1 MQFSLRLLESESA
14 IKQMVLDSIKD
25 HLQTAFYKA
34 RMVLA
39 KTIPVEIYKA
49 IVSEP
54 EYQSL
59 LSGRLRYEF
68 GIPEAAQKVNDI
80 VNIWANNVIV
90 NVTPITL
97 SGSGLKGGFSI
108 GMIQSNY
115 EDVLTSDSALV
126 FDGLS
131 KAVLPWLEWLLL
143 YGNKIIVKNYT
154 VQVGPNP
161 YSRTGL
167 AIMKPSKENWRVPP
181 EFAGTQNNN
190 WVTRALDK
198 LDENRIP
205 IMIQTEIEKNI

>member
-1 MQFSLRLLESESA
+1 MKFSLKLLESDST
-14 IKQMVLDSIKD
+14 IQKMVLDSIKD
-25 HLQTAFYKA
+25 HLQTAFYKSRA
-34 RMVLA
+34 VLA
-39 KTIPVEIYKA
+39 QTIPAEIYKA

-59 LSGRLRYEF
+59 VSGRLRYEF
-68 GIPEAAQKVNDI
+68 GIPEAAQKVNEI
-80 VNIWANNVIV
+80 VHMWTNNVVVTV
-90 NVTPITL
+90 NPIIL
-97 SGSGLKGGFSI
+97 NGSSLKGGFSI
-108 GMIQSNY
+108 NMIKSNY
-115 EDVLTSDSALV
+115 EDVLTSESALV

-143 YGNKIIVKNYT
+143 YGGKVIVKNYT

-181 EFAGTQNNN
+181 EFAGTSNNN

-198 LDENRIP
+198 LDDSKIP
-205 IMIQTEIEKNI
+205 NMIQTEIEKNI

>member
-1 MQFSLRLLESESA
+1 MQFSLSLLESESA

-25 HLQTAFYKA
+25 HIQTAFYKA

-39 KTIPVEIYKA
+39 KTIPAEIYKA

-59 LSGRLRYEF
+59 LTGKLRYEF
-68 GIPEAAQKVNDI
+68 GIPEAAQKVNEI
-80 VNIWANNVIV
+80 VNIWTNNVIV
-90 NVTPITL
+90 TVTPITL

-108 GMIQSNY
+108 NMINSNY
-115 EDVLTSDSALV
+115 EDVLTSDNALV

-143 YGNKIIVKNYT
+143 YGSKIIVKNYT

-167 AIMKPSKENWRVPP
+167 AIMTPSKENWRVPP
-181 EFAGTQNNN
+181 EFAGTSTNN

-198 LDENRIP
+198 LDDSKIP
-205 IMIQTEIEKNI
+205 TMIQTEIEKNI

>member
-1 MQFSLRLLESESA
+1 MQFSLSLLESESA

-25 HLQTAFYKA
+25 HIQTAFYKA

-39 KTIPVEIYKA
+39 KTIPAEIYKA

-59 LSGRLRYEF
+59 LTGKLRYEF
-68 GIPEAAQKVNDI
+68 GIPEAAQKVNEI
-80 VNIWANNVIV
+80 VNIWTNNVIV
-90 NVTPITL
+90 TVTPITL

-108 GMIQSNY
+108 NMIKSNY
-115 EDVLTSDSALV
+115 EDVLTSDNALV

-143 YGNKIIVKNYT
+143 YGSKIIVKNYT

-167 AIMKPSKENWRVPP
+167 AIMTPSKENWRVPP
-181 EFAGTQNNN
+181 EFAGTSTNN

-198 LDENRIP
+198 LDDSKIP
-205 IMIQTEIEKNI
+205 TMIQTEIEKNI

>member
-1 MQFSLRLLESESA
+1 MQFSLKLLESDA
-14 IKQMVLDSIKD
+14 TIKQMILDSIKD

-34 RMVLA
+34 RLVLA
-39 KTIPVEIYKA
+39 KTIPAEIYKA
-49 IVSEP
+49 IVAEP

-59 LSGRLRYEF
+59 LTGKLRYEF
-68 GIPEAAQKVNDI
+68 GIPESAQKVNDI
-80 VNIWANNVIV
+80 VNIWANNVV
-90 NVTPITL
+90 VSVTPITL

-108 GMIQSNY
+108 GMIKSNY

-143 YGNKIIVKNYT
+143 YGSKIIVKNYT

-167 AIMKPSKENWRVPP
+167 AIMKPAKENWRVPP

-198 LDENRIP
+198 LDDSRIP
-205 IMIQTEIEKNI
+205 NMIQTEIEKNI